1 MARTLPSRSPHPPAK
16 VEGRGEWTSVGGAA
30 AEGKQ
35 AVMVANRRGRLLY
48 LTPAAV
54 PFLERYCPAALEN
67 SCQLPREWMEQMEG
81 HLEAGKGG
89 HFAAVR
95 AGMGAAG
102 EAKSWLQVRFR
113 AAGNQAI
120 RLWLDERQG
129 VAGRK
134 GECPRL
140 TRREAEVLQWI
151 VETKSNL
158 EIAMILGIS
167 PRTVHKHVEHILRK
181 LGVENRRAAARCH
194 YSL

>member
-1 MARTLPSRSPHPPAK
+1 
-16 VEGRGEWTSVGGAA
+16 
-30 AEGKQ
+30 
-35 AVMVANRRGRLLY
+35 MVANRTGRLLY
-48 LTPAAV
+48 LTPTAV
-54 PFLERYCPAALEN
+54 PLLERYCPTALEN
-67 SCQLPREWMEQMEG
+67 SCQLPREWMEQMEKP
-81 HLEAGKGG
+81 LEAGKGG

-102 EAKSWLQVRFR
+102 EAKSCLQVRFR
-113 AAGNQAI
+113 AAGNKAI
-120 RLWLDERQG
+120 RLWLDARQEG

-134 GECPRL
+134 GACPRL